1 MKAVHN
7 RTIEHLPCAAG
18 TLRRASRSLARL
30 YDAHLVPS
38 GLTTTQFSI
47 LRSVQRQGGR
57 VPLAELADDLVFE
70 RTSLYRALAPLR
82 RAGLVS
88 IAAGGDRRTK
98 EVVLTARAGRR
109 IAAAMPH
116 WREAQRAVLERF
128 GLSAWHELAGDL
140 RHITTLARTARA
152 E

>member
-1 MKAVHN
+1 MATVHH
-7 RTIEHLPCAAG
+7 RTLDQLPCAAG

-30 YDAHLVPS
+30 YDAYLAPS

-47 LRSVQRQGGR
+47 LRTVHRQRGR
-57 VPLAELADDLVFE
+57 VALAALADDLVFE

-88 IAAGGDRRTK
+88 IDAGDDRRTK
-98 EVVLTARAGRR
+98 DVVLTRRAARR
-109 IAAAMPH
+109 ISAAMPH

-128 GLSAWHELAGDL
+128 GLSAWHELADDL
-140 RHITTLARTARA
+140 RQITTLARTARTG
-152 E
+152 

>member
-1 MKAVHN
+1 MTTVHN
-7 RTIEHLPCAAG
+7 HTLEHLPCAAG

-30 YDAHLVPS
+30 YDAHLASS

-82 RAGLVS
+82 RDGLISISAGT
-88 IAAGGDRRTK
+88 DRRTK
-98 EVVLTARAGRR
+98 DVVLTTRAGRR

-128 GLSAWHELAGDL
+128 GVGAWHDLSGDL
-140 RHITTLARTARA
+140 RQLTALARTVLP

>member
-1 MKAVHN
+1 MHALPN
-7 RTIEHLPCAAG
+7 RTLERLPCAAG

-30 YDAHLVPS
+30 YDAHLASS

-57 VPLAELADDLVFE
+57 IPLAELADDLVFE

-88 IAAGGDRRTK
+88 ISAGTDRRTK
-98 EVVLTARAGRR
+98 DVTLTTRAGRR

-116 WREAQRAVLERF
+116 WREAQRAVLEQF
-128 GLSAWHELAGDL
+128 GVAAWDELAGDL
-140 RHITTLARTARA
+140 RQLTALARTARA